1 MPSHLFIEDRTS
13 LNVSQRAQVYCKGEK
28 LLGGPVNDTYED
40 GVLFLECNSTTKS
53 WTPSKTVWPKEE
65 NCITSNKFCLA
76 SNLPA
81 LPGKYFSS
89 SEPNEWIFFVIA
101 IKLCLSITICFS
113 RLLSRSCT

>member
-89 SEPNEWIFFVIA
+89 SEPNEWIKEI
-101 IKLCLSITICFS
+101 
-113 RLLSRSCT
+113 